1 MNQCLLDYKNFVCN
15 SVLGKATKSAR
26 RMPWYE
32 QPKKDAISGETL
44 RGVANK
50 P

>member
-1 MNQCLLDYKNFVCN
+1 MFI
-15 SVLGKATKSAR
+15 GKATKSAR

-32 QPKKDAISGETL
+32 QPMKGAISRERL
-44 RGVANK
+44 RGVANT

>member
-1 MNQCLLDYKNFVCN
+1 MFI
-15 SVLGKATKSAR
+15 GKATKSAR

-32 QPKKDAISGETL
+32 QPMKDAISGDTP
-44 RGVANK
+44 RGVANE